1 MSETM
6 IRHNQAKTLL
16 KLLSGTILALAV
28 FFCWSGSARAAE
40 VSDQAGLEAALGGTD
55 DVITLTG
62 DITLTKNITVSRA
75 VTLSGGDAI
84 TLDTAGYSLIVA
96 SGGNLTVDGALTITG
111 SGEQTIRVKDNGIFT
126 LENGTIESLS
136 IDWHSAIYIEDGG
149 TVNINGGAVL
159 DLYNKFSEGA
169 IYANGGIVTVNV
181 SGGVITGY
189 SHGIKLF
196 HYDSTDSRSTVTV
209 SGGTITTTVPE
220 TAAQTYGVRVEKGNV
235 KIDGDAEIN
244 ALFPVAV
251 DVGSMDISDGTIN
264 GNLSLDT
271 CPTVISGGTVNGYID
286 ISDTNTVTIT
296 GGTFNNII
304 LNNCGTV
311 EISGGTFTSSNDVIG
326 LSGCGDTAISGGT
339 FSGSVG
345 INVYSIDSG
354 KSVSISGDAEI
365 MGTLYGV
372 YGSSSAIII
381 SGKDVAISGE
391 YGLYVAGGC
400 TVTVSGGTIT
410 GNSYGSIFINGG
422 ALTLTGGTIM
432 NTTNESENYGI
443 YIQEGPTNNEITST
457 EDLVI
462 SAHAPLFYKGSSC
475 FDSLPGPQKLA
486 VGETKYVRVMGYD
499 TSEFDY
505 TVDTENTSAELNAS
519 KENST
524 TFPIAPTAAGDY
536 VLVLSGRKSGED
548 AFLKLTIP
556 VEVVYSLT
564 YDANGGTGTAPA
576 KEYLD
581 AAETFTTAPWN
592 TFTPPPGKQFKEW
605 NTAADGTGTAYSAN
619 TTVAMPA
626 NNLTLY
632 AIWEDIPDTT
642 YIANIDPASK
652 TFTAAVVNYSQQAAQ
667 EFTITNTGTG
677 TITGLSAVL
686 SGENFEI
693 SAALSASS
701 LNAGGTATVSVRP
714 KTGLA
719 AGTYTDTLTITGDNG
734 ISLTAGLSFTVNP
747 ATYGIDLDKTGIHT
761 FTGKTAGYDSVTPLT
776 VTITNVGNQATG
788 DLTCTLGG
796 TDPNSYTLSNTAV
809 DSIAVGG
816 SDTFTVVPKMGL
828 AAGTYTATVTVSGGG
843 NITAQTFTASF
854 TVDAVP
860 VATYTVT
867 FESNGSVYA
876 TKTVN
881 AGESIGNAAWPAN
894 PARNN
899 YTFGGWFTGEN
910 GTGTQFTSETP
921 VNAAMTVYAK
931 WTYSGGGGGGGGGS
945 TTKSTPTTP
954 AFNAVIQAG
963 SGPAATLPVTVDTKS
978 GTAHIDIGS
987 HKLTSEGTVI
997 TIPSIPDVDTYSV
1010 GIPVQNLATAG
1021 QEGLTV
1027 ETAQGTIIVPSNILT
1042 GISGING
1049 SQAEISTAK
1058 GDKDNLPDDVKS
1070 AIGDKPLIQL
1080 TLSIDGR
1087 QTEWNNPDAPVTV
1100 SIPYTPT
1107 AEELANPESIVV
1119 WYIDGSGNVVTI
1131 PNGHYDPATGNV
1143 TFTTT
1148 HFSYYAVSYKQ
1159 VSFSD
1164 VAADAWYERAVSF
1177 IAAREITTGTG
1188 SGNFSPEAKLTRG
1201 QFIVMLMKAYGMA
1214 PDANPKDNF
1223 SDAGSTWYTGYLAAA
1238 KKLGISAGIGN
1249 NLFAPEK
1256 EITRQEMFTLLHNAL
1271 KVIGQLPEG
1280 SSGKTL
1286 ADFADSDAI
1295 APWAKGAMKLLVE
1308 AGTLGGSDGKLTPQ
1322 GTTTRAEMA
1331 QVLYNLLGK

>member
-1 MSETM
+1 
-6 IRHNQAKTLL
+6 L
-16 KLLSGTILALAV
+16 TI
-28 FFCWSGSARAAE
+28 
-40 VSDQAGLEAALGGTD
+40 D
-55 DVITLTG
+55 G
-62 DITLTKNITVSRA
+62 D
-75 VTLSGGDAI
+75 
-84 TLDTAGYSLIVA
+84 
-96 SGGNLTVDGALTITG
+96 LTITG

-209 SGGTITTTVPE
+209 SGGTITTTAPE

-271 CPTVISGGTVNGYID
+271 CPTAISGGTVNGYID

-311 EISGGTFTSSNDVIG
+311 EISGGEFTASGTQALYLSSPGDV
-326 LSGCGDTAISGGT
+326 TISGGK
-339 FSGSVG
+339 FSGSTG
-345 INVYSIDSG
+345 IEIFDVDAG
-354 KSVSISGDAEI
+354 KSVLICGDA
-365 MGTLYGV
+365 
-372 YGSSSAIII
+372 
-381 SGKDVAISGE
+381 DISGE
-391 YGLYVAGGC
+391 NRGVFCSNGNVVISGEEVEISGVYGLYVSDGC

-410 GNSYGSIFINGG
+410 GNSYGSIYINGG

-432 NTTNESENYGI
+432 NTTNQSGYYGI

-462 SAHAPLFYKGSSC
+462 SAHSPLFYKTEKC

-486 VGETKYVRVMGYD
+486 VGETKDVRVMGYD
-499 TSEFDY
+499 ISVFEY
-505 TVDTENTSAELNAS
+505 TVDTENTSAELNAR
-519 KENST
+519 KEDST

-536 VLVLSGRKSGED
+536 VLVLSGRKSGEY

-592 TFTPPPGKQFKEW
+592 TFAPPPGKQFKEW

-686 SGENFEI
+686 LSGENFEI

-719 AGTYTDTLTITGDNG
+719 AGTYTDTLDITGDNG

-747 ATYGIDLDKTGIHT
+747 ATYGIALDRGGIYT
-761 FTGKTAGYDSVTPLT
+761 FAGKTAGYDSVTPLT

-788 DLTCTLGG
+788 DLTCALSG
-796 TDPNSYTLSNTAV
+796 TNPDSYTLSKTTV

-816 SDTFTVVPKMGL
+816 SDTFTVVPKTGL
-828 AAGTYTATVTVSGGG
+828 AAGTYTATVTVSGDGK
-843 NITAQTFTASF
+843 ITAQTFTVDF
-854 TVDAVP
+854 TVAAAP
-860 VATYTVT
+860 VTYTVT
-867 FESNGSVYA
+867 FNSNGSVYA

-881 AGESIGNAAWPAN
+881 VGESIGNAAWPAN

-910 GTGTQFTSETP
+910 GTGTQFTSATP

-931 WTYSGGGGGGGGGS
+931 WTYSGGSGGS
-945 TTKSTPTTP
+945 GGRTTQSTPTTP

-987 HKLTSEGTVI
+987 HKLTSERTVI

-1010 GIPVQNLATAG
+1010 GIPFQNLANAG
-1021 QEGLTV
+1021 LEGLTV
-1027 ETAQGTIIVPSNILT
+1027 ETAQGTITVPSNMLT
-1042 GISGING
+1042 GTSGINE
-1049 SQAEISTAK
+1049 SQAEISIGK
-1058 GDKDNLPDDVKS
+1058 GDKDNLPDDIKS

-1080 TLSIDGR
+1080 ALYIDGR
-1087 QTEWNNPDAPVTV
+1087 QTVWSNPNAPVTV

-1107 AEELANPESIVV
+1107 EEELANPESIVV
-1119 WYIDGSGNVVTI
+1119 WYIYGTGKAVSV
-1131 PNGHYDPATGNV
+1131 PNGRYDPATGNV

-1148 HFSYYAVSYKQ
+1148 HFSHYAVAYSPL
-1159 VSFSD
+1159 SFSD
-1164 VAADAWYERAVSF
+1164 VAADAWYEKAVSF

-1188 SGNFSPEAKLTRG
+1188 RGNFSPEAKLTRG
-1201 QFIVMLMKAYGMA
+1201 QFIVMLMKAYGID

-1223 SDAGSTWYTGYLAAA
+1223 ADAGSTYYTGYLAAA
-1238 KKLGISAGIGN
+1238 KRLGISAGVGS
-1249 NLFAPEK
+1249 NLFAPGK
-1256 EITRQEMFTLLHNAL
+1256 EITRQEMFTLLYNAL

-1280 SSGKTL
+1280 SYGKTL
-1286 ADFADSDAI
+1286 SDFTDSDTI
-1295 APWAKGAMKLLVE
+1295 APWAKDAMMLLVK
-1308 AGTLGGSDGKLTPQ
+1308 AGIVGGSNEKLTPR